1 MIHDVDRTIDLMSD
15 RVSGYGR
22 PRAVVALSGGVDSSV
37 VVAVAARALGPD
49 RVLAVTAL
57 SPSYPAGELDDA
69 RAVASALAVAH
80 RTIDTGEVE
89 REAYARNDDLRCY
102 HCKMELYTAL
112 SRIASGH
119 EGADAV
125 VLAGANGDDA
135 EDLRP
140 GLLAARQRGIRNP
153 LLELGVRK
161 EQVRAI
167 ARRFSLPVAEKP
179 AMACLSSRVAFGVR
193 VTPDLLGRIDRGE
206 QAVRALGFDTVRI
219 RHFGERAVIEVDP
232 RDVERLRAHAGLA
245 GLIDRLRTMGWR
257 EVAVDRQGYRQGS
270 MNATLSD
277 PARVVSLTLEGLPS
291 QAIEG

>member
-1 MIHDVDRTIDLMSD
+1 MNVDRTVD
-15 RVSGYGR
+15 RLSARVAGYGR
-22 PRAVVALSGGVDSSV
+22 PQAVVALSGGVDSSV

-57 SPSYPAGELDDA
+57 SPSYPTGELDDA
-69 RAVASALAVAH
+69 RAVAAALAVPH

-119 EGADAV
+119 GGADAV

-161 EQVRAI
+161 DEVRAM
-167 ARRFSLPVAEKP
+167 ARRFGLPVAEKP

-206 QAVRALGFDTVRI
+206 QAVRALGFQTVRI

-232 RDVERLRAHAGLA
+232 RDVERLGSHPALA
-245 GLIDRLRTMGWR
+245 GLMDRLRGMGWSS
-257 EVAVDRQGYRQGS
+257 VAIDGHGYRQGA

-277 PARVVSLTLEGLPS
+277 PARIVALTLEGLPG
-291 QAIEG
+291 QAIED